1 MSLVKNISFNMHGGC
16 FFDQPPDVC
25 TFGHIVD
32 HQGVEA
38 LRFRLLTG
46 QDGVGGVQLAF
57 ASRRVLAQAAH
68 TDRPQSNYQRL
79 KNFFFFFTLLHR
91 RQCFPMEYWVCIIR
105 KQEENN
111 LTDNVMEINYIYNCF
126 TLFFILCL
134 ICFRFCV
141 SVFFI
146 IKIIITVTRMLVFDF

>member
-79 KNFFFFFTLLHR
+79 KIFFFFLHYYTEGNAS
-91 RQCFPMEYWVCIIR
+91 QWNTEFA
-105 KQEENN
+105 
-111 LTDNVMEINYIYNCF
+111 
-126 TLFFILCL
+126 LFGNKK
-134 ICFRFCV
+134 
-141 SVFFI
+141 
-146 IKIIITVTRMLVFDF
+146 KIISQIM